1 MSSSILFYSSICWC
15 HAQSGDQPQEDLAKF
30 GHKTNIVE
38 KLGILLYFGDLLEPT
53 S

>member
-1 MSSSILFYSSICWC
+1 MSLSILFCSSIFGC

-30 GHKTNIVE
+30 GYKTNIVE

-53 S
+53 I